1 MESKA
6 HYALIGTF
14 VLLSL
19 VAAVSFIAWLSN
31 SQFDQQFDEYE
42 VVFTGAVRGLS
53 QGSEVRFNGL
63 RVGEVT
69 GLKLD
74 SVNSNS
80 VIADI
85 QVNSDTPV
93 DSKSYARL
101 EPLGL
106 TGLNYIQ
113 IFSGGEEYPL
123 LKDIPGNKGPY
134 RLAGQMSQFDSFLD
148 EGGSV
153 IEATQRALNR
163 INATLS
169 EESIAD
175 FQQIL
180 TNLKDL
186 TANLKNT
193 DIDENILQDMFT
205 SIKDAADGVLGSTVQ
220 FDAAT
225 KDFNL
230 LVNNDLKS
238 VFSRAEVTLAEV
250 DKTLAEYAELANDG
264 SDVAVDARDAIN
276 RLSNSGVADLEETTD
291 QLRQLITTLNR
302 VADNLERGPVQFLVG
317 EEREKIELPQ

>member
-19 VAAVSFIAWLSN
+19 VAIVSFIAWLSN

-69 GLKLD
+69 ALRLD
-74 SVNSNS
+74 TVNSNS
-80 VIADI
+80 VIADMQI
-85 QVNSDTPV
+85 NSDTPV
-93 DSKSYARL
+93 DSKSFARL

-113 IFSGGEEYPL
+113 IFAGGEEYPL
-123 LKDIPGNKGPY
+123 LKNMPGKPPY
-134 RLAGQMSQFDSFLD
+134 RIEGQMSQLDTFLD
-148 EGGSV
+148 GGGSV
-153 IEATQRALNR
+153 IEAAQGALNR
-163 INATLS
+163 LNATMS

-180 TNLKDL
+180 SNIKEL
-186 TANLKNT
+186 TGNLKNT
-193 DIDENILQDMFT
+193 EVDENLVQEMFT
-205 SIKDAADGVLGSTVQ
+205 SIKAAADGVLNSTVE
-220 FDAAT
+220 FDKTAQ
-225 KDFNL
+225 DFNIM
-230 LVNNDLKS
+230 VNKDLKS
-238 VFSRAEVTLAEV
+238 ALARAEVTLAEV
-250 DKTLAEYAELANDG
+250 DGTLAEYAELANDA
-264 SDVAVDARDAIN
+264 SDVTVDARDAIN
-276 RLSNSGVADLEETTD
+276 RLSNSGVADLEETTN

-302 VADNLERGPVQFLVG
+302 VADNLEKSPVQFLVG
-317 EEREKIELPQ
+317 EEREQVKLPQ

>member
-19 VAAVSFIAWLSN
+19 VAAVAFIAWLSN

-63 RVGEVT
+63 RVGEVS
-69 GLKLD
+69 GLRLD

-85 QVNSDTPV
+85 QVNSNTPV

-113 IFSGGEEYPL
+113 IFAGGEEYPL
-123 LKDIPGNKGPY
+123 LKDMPGNKGPY
-134 RLAGQMSQFDSFLD
+134 RLEGQMSQFDSFLD
-148 EGGSV
+148 EGGTV
-153 IEATQRALNR
+153 IEATQSALNR
-163 INATLS
+163 INATFS
-169 EESIAD
+169 EDAIKD

-180 TNLKDL
+180 SNVKDL
-186 TANLKNT
+186 SGNLKNA
-193 DIDENILQDMFT
+193 DFDENILQEMFT
-205 SIKDAADGVLGSTVQ
+205 SIKDAADAVLGSTVE
-220 FDAAT
+220 FDTAA

-238 VFSRAEVTLAEV
+238 VLSRAEVTLAEV
-250 DKTLAEYAELANDG
+250 DKTLAEYMELADG
-264 SDVAVDARDAIN
+264 ATEVTVDARDAIN

-302 VADNLERGPVQFLVG
+302 VADNLEQSPVQFLVG
-317 EEREKIELPQ
+317 EEREKVELPQ

>member
-19 VAAVSFIAWLSN
+19 VAAVAFIAWLSN
-31 SQFDQQFDEYE
+31 SQFDQKFDEYE

-69 GLKLD
+69 GLRLD
-74 SVNSNS
+74 SINSNS

-113 IFSGGEEYPL
+113 IFAGGEEYPL
-123 LKDIPGNKGPY
+123 LKDIPGSRGPY
-134 RLAGQMSQFDSFLD
+134 RLEGQMSQLDSFLD
-148 EGGSV
+148 EGGTV
-153 IEATQRALNR
+153 IEATQGALNR
-163 INATLS
+163 INTTLS
-169 EESIAD
+169 KEAIAD

-180 TNLKDL
+180 SNIKEL
-186 TANLKNT
+186 TGNLKNT
-193 DIDENILQDMFT
+193 DIDENILQEMFT
-205 SIKDAADGVLGSTVQ
+205 SIKDAADGVLNSTVG
-220 FDAAT
+220 FDKAT
-225 KDFNL
+225 GDFSE
-230 LVNNDLKS
+230 LVDTELKS
-238 VFSRAEVTLAEV
+238 VLARAEVTLAEV
-250 DKTLAEYAELANDG
+250 DKTLAEYTELADG
-264 SDVAVDARDAIN
+264 ATDVTVDARDAIN

-302 VADNLERGPVQFLVG
+302 VADNLEKSPVQFLVG
-317 EEREKIELPQ
+317 EEREKVELPQ